1 MSPPVLVL
9 AIFFVLPMLI
19 MAVYTFRLGT
29 FSPDRDV
36 FTLEHYSEYFANFS
50 FHRLLLQSVWVAFLT
65 AALSIIFA
73 YPIAY
78 FLAFRAG
85 SIQLTLLTILLVP
98 AWTSYLLR
106 ILAWKLILG
115 SGGLLNSLLLSTG
128 LITEA
133 SPILLYSTSAVVV
146 TLVYV
151 WVPFVVLPIYSAL
164 QRIDRSLLEAASDLG
179 CSQAEAFIRVTL
191 PLSLPGVFAGF
202 LFVFI
207 PTLGEWVT
215 PSLVGGVQG
224 TMYGNII
231 QDQFVR
237 ALNWPLGSLM
247 SMVMLV
253 LMVVQLAL
261 FSRVVRLNDLAGV

>member
-9 AIFFVLPMLI
+9 ATFFVLPMII
-19 MAVYTFRLGT
+19 MAIYSFRLGT
-29 FSPDRDV
+29 FSPERDT
-36 FTLEHYSEYFANFS
+36 FTLEHYTEYFGNLS
-50 FHRLLLQSVWVAFLT
+50 YHRLLLQSVIVAFITSL
-65 AALSIIFA
+65 LSVLFA

-85 SIQLTLLTILLVP
+85 QAQLTLLTVLLVP

-115 SGGLLNSLLLSTG
+115 SSGLLNSLLLSTG
-128 LITEA
+128 IIQET
-133 SPILLYSTSAVVV
+133 SPILLYSRTAVIV

-151 WVPFVVLPIYSAL
+151 WVPFVVLPIFSAL
-164 QRIDRSLLEAASDLG
+164 QRIDRNLMEAASDLG
-179 CSQAEAFIRVTL
+179 CSQAEAFLRVTL
-191 PLSLPGVFAGF
+191 PLSLPGVIAGF

-224 TMYGNII
+224 TLFGNII

-237 ALNWPLGSLM
+237 ALNWPLGALM
-247 SMVMLV
+247 SLVMLV
-253 LMVVQLAL
+253 LMIVQLAL
-261 FSRVVRLNDLAGV
+261 FSRVIRLSDLAGV